1 VLTVVVACVLAAAV
15 VVLLPLLT
23 LAYRVI
29 DDALNPLPNRP
40 APYSVL
46 PPPSGVVPPGDLV
59 VDANISGNYEIYLMS
74 PSGRLLARLTD
85 DPHFDSWW
93 GRISPDRRHIL
104 FYRSP
109 RGVHDTNAADNA
121 LWVMDA
127 DGSHGEALLPVGTH
141 AWRVQGHAEWSPNGR
156 QLVMLAGSLLNSQ
169 IYVTTATG
177 ADPVDVTDRRP
188 GSNIDPSWLPSGR
201 GILFVG
207 CATGFC
213 IPSSHEVYRLS
224 LAAGSKPVQ
233 LTRHHGSDYD
243 PYASPNG
250 REVAWLQE
258 TAGGHPGQ
266 WNIMVASITGADER
280 SLTHTDGVDSKPSWA
295 DGGSVIYFHR
305 LEHTSRGNDFAVWRI
320 RLDGTG
326 LHQVLAVP
334 GDSVEYPGT

>member
-1 VLTVVVACVLAAAV
+1 
-15 VVLLPLLT
+15 
-23 LAYRVI
+23 
-29 DDALNPLPNRP
+29 
-40 APYSVL
+40 
-46 PPPSGVVPPGDLV
+46 
-59 VDANISGNYEIYLMS
+59 M
-74 PSGRLLARLTD
+74 
-85 DPHFDSWW
+85 
-93 GRISPDRRHIL
+93 
-104 FYRSP
+104 
-109 RGVHDTNAADNA
+109 
-121 LWVMDA
+121 
-127 DGSHGEALLPVGTH
+127 
-141 AWRVQGHAEWSPNGR
+141 
-156 QLVMLAGSLLNSQ
+156 
-169 IYVTTATG
+169 
-177 ADPVDVTDRRP
+177 DVTDRRP

-213 IPSSHEVYRLS
+213 IPSSYEVYRLS

-233 LTRHHGSDYD
+233 LTRHHGSDYY